1 MQTQR
6 NELNFKG
13 QNIYVGIDVHKK
25 SWSVTIMSD
34 QLEHKTFSQ
43 LPDTKTLHRYLD
55 KNFPGA
61 TYHSVYESGYCGYW
75 IHQELLSH
83 HINNIVVNAADVP
96 TTGKEKT
103 NKTDKRD
110 SRKLARS
117 LSKSE
122 LKSIHIPTRKT
133 QEDRTLLR
141 TRYALRKN
149 LSKEKVRIKSM
160 LNFYGIEHPPVFE
173 KSCTHW
179 SKRYLEW
186 LKKVPMEYESG
197 KSSFDLLIKGVE
209 ELRELLLETN
219 RKIRQMSDHQD
230 YRENFELIDS
240 IPGIGLITGMTFLT
254 EIEDIQRF
262 SNIDQFASYVGL
274 VPTCH
279 SSSEKEQNGGITF
292 RSNGLMREMLVESAW
307 IVAAKDPAMHLAFI
321 ELCKRME
328 SNKAIIRIARKLL
341 NRIYFALK
349 NKQKYVCCIA
359 K

>member
-6 NELNFKG
+6 KELNFKG
-13 QNIYVGIDVHKK
+13 QNIYVGMDVHKK
-25 SWSVTIMSD
+25 SWSITIMSEH
-34 QLEHKTFSQ
+34 LEHKTFSQ
-43 LPDTKTLHRYLD
+43 DPSTDILHRYLV
-55 KNFPGA
+55 KHFPGA

-75 IHQELLSH
+75 IHRELLSRQ
-83 HINNIVVNAADVP
+83 INNIVVNAADVP
-96 TTGKEKT
+96 TTGKEKA

-110 SRKLARS
+110 SRKLART

-122 LKSIHIPTRKT
+122 LEGIHIPSRKT

-141 TRYALRKN
+141 VRYAIRKN

-160 LNFYGIEHPPVFE
+160 LNFYGIEHPERFE
-173 KSCTHW
+173 KNTTHW

-186 LKKVPMEYESG
+186 LKSIPMEYQTG
-197 KSSFDLLIKGVE
+197 KASIDLLIKQVE
-209 ELRELLLETN
+209 ELRKLLLEVN
-219 RKIRQMSDHQD
+219 RKIRQLSRDDD

-240 IPGIGLITGMTFLT
+240 IPGIGLIIGMTLLV

-262 SNIDQFASYVGL
+262 NNIDQFASYVGL

-279 SSSEKEQNGGITF
+279 SSAENEQNGKITF

-307 IVAAKDPAMHLAFI
+307 TVAAKDPAMHLAFS
-321 ELCKRME
+321 ELCQRME
-328 SNKAIIRIARKLL
+328 SNKAIIRIAKKLL
-341 NRIYFALK
+341 NRIYFVLK

-359 K
+359 E

>member
-1 MQTQR
+1 MQIQR

-13 QNIYVGIDVHKK
+13 QNIYVGMDVHKK
-25 SWSVTIMSD
+25 SWSVTIMSE

-43 LPDTKTLHRYLD
+43 SPDPRALHQYLVR
-55 KNFPGA
+55 NFPGA

-75 IHQELLSH
+75 IHRELLSH
-83 HINNIVVNAADVP
+83 QIHNIVVNAADVP

-122 LKSIHIPTRKT
+122 LECIHIPTRKT
-133 QEDRTLLR
+133 QEDRSLLR
-141 TRYALRKN
+141 TRYAIRKN
-149 LSKEKVRIKSM
+149 LSKEKVRIKSL
-160 LNFYGIEHPPVFE
+160 LNFYGINHPEVFE
-173 KSCTHW
+173 KNTTHW
-179 SKRYLEW
+179 SKRYLDW
-186 LKKVPMEYESG
+186 LKGIPMEYETGRASI
-197 KSSFDLLIKGVE
+197 DLLIKGVE
-209 ELRELLLETN
+209 ELRKLLFETN
-219 RKIRQMSDHQD
+219 REIRQLSRTDD
-230 YRENFELIDS
+230 YRENFELIKS
-240 IPGIGLITGMTFLT
+240 IPGIGVTIGMTLLT
-254 EIEDIQRF
+254 EIEDIRRF
-262 SNIDQFASYVGL
+262 NNIDQFASYVGL

-279 SSSEKEQNGGITF
+279 STSEKELNGEITY

-307 IVAAKDPAMHLAFI
+307 TVASKDPAMHLTFI

-328 SNKAIIRIARKLL
+328 PNKAIIRIAKKLL
-341 NRIYFALK
+341 NRIFFVLK

>member
-1 MQTQR
+1 MQAQR

-13 QNIYVGIDVHKK
+13 QNIYIGIDVHKK

-43 LPDTKTLHRYLD
+43 LPDTQTLHHYL
-55 KNFPGA
+55 KRNFPGA
-61 TYHSVYESGYCGYW
+61 TYYSVYESGYCGYW
-75 IHQELLSH
+75 IHRELLSH
-83 HINNIVVNAADVP
+83 QIHNIVVNAADVP

-103 NKTDKRD
+103 SKTDKRD

-117 LSKSE
+117 LSKSQLE
-122 LKSIHIPTRKT
+122 GIHIPTRKT
-133 QEDRTLLR
+133 QEDRSLLR

-149 LSKEKVRIKSM
+149 LSKEKVRIKSL
-160 LNFYGIEHPPVFE
+160 LNFYGIEHPQVFE
-173 KSCTHW
+173 KSTTHW

-186 LKKVPMEYESG
+186 LKNVPMEYESG

-209 ELRELLLETN
+209 ELRKLLLEVN
-219 RKIRQMSDHQD
+219 RKIRQLSGHQD

-279 SSSEKEQNGGITF
+279 STSEKEQNGEITF

-307 IVAAKDPAMHLAFI
+307 TIAAKDPAMHLAFI

-328 SNKAIIRIARKLL
+328 ANKAIIRIARKLL
-341 NRIYFALK
+341 NRIYFVLK
-349 NKQKYVCCIA
+349 NKQKYVYCIA

>member
-1 MQTQR
+1 MQSQR

-13 QNIYVGIDVHKK
+13 QNIYVGLDVHKK
-25 SWSVTIMSD
+25 SWSVTIMSER
-34 QLEHKTFSQ
+34 LEHKTFSQ
-43 LPDTKTLHRYLD
+43 SPNTEALYRYLVR
-55 KNFPGA
+55 NFPEA

-75 IHQELLSH
+75 IHRELLSH
-83 HINNIVVNAADVP
+83 QINNIVVNAADVP
-96 TTGKEKT
+96 TTGKEKS

-122 LKSIHIPTRKT
+122 LTGIHIPTRKT
-133 QEDRTLLR
+133 QEDRSLLR
-141 TRYALRKN
+141 TRYAIRKN

-160 LNFYGIEHPPVFE
+160 LNFYGIEHPERFE
-173 KSCTHW
+173 KNTTHW

-186 LKKVPMEYESG
+186 LKNVPMEYETG
-197 KSSFDLLIKGVE
+197 KASFELLIKAVE
-209 ELRELLLETN
+209 ELRKLLLDVN
-219 RKIRQMSDHQD
+219 RKIRQLSREDD

-240 IPGIGLITGMTFLT
+240 IPGIGLTTGMTLLT

-262 SNIDQFASYVGL
+262 NNTDQFASYVGL

-279 SSSEKEQNGGITF
+279 SSSEKEQNGEITF

-307 IVAAKDPAMHLAFI
+307 VVAAKDPAMHLAFI

-341 NRIYFALK
+341 NRIYFVLK

>member
-1 MQTQR
+1 MQVQR
-6 NELNFKG
+6 NELNFNG

-25 SWSVTIMSD
+25 SWSVTIMSE

-43 LPDTKTLHRYLD
+43 APDTQALHQYLV

-61 TYHSVYESGYCGYW
+61 TYHTVYESGFCGYW
-75 IHQELLSH
+75 IHRDLASRQIH
-83 HINNIVVNAADVP
+83 NIVVNAADVP

-122 LKSIHIPTRKT
+122 LEGIHIPTRKT

-141 TRYALRKN
+141 TRYVIRKN

-173 KSCTHW
+173 KSTTHW

-186 LKKVPMEYESG
+186 LRNVPMEYETG
-197 KSSFDLLIKGVE
+197 KASIDLLIKGVE
-209 ELRELLLETN
+209 ELRKLLLETN
-219 RKIRQMSDHQD
+219 QKIRQLSRTDS
-230 YRENFELIDS
+230 YRESFELINS

-262 SNIDQFASYVGL
+262 NNIDQFASYVGL

-279 SSSEKEQNGGITF
+279 STSEKEQNGEITF
-292 RSNGLMREMLVESAW
+292 RSNRLMREMLVESAW

-328 SNKAIIRIARKLL
+328 PNKAIIRIAKKLL
-341 NRIYFALK
+341 NRIYFVLK

>member
-1 MQTQR
+1 
-6 NELNFKG
+6 
-13 QNIYVGIDVHKK
+13 
-25 SWSVTIMSD
+25 MSG

-43 LPDTKTLHRYLD
+43 LPDTQSLHRYLTR
-55 KNFPGA
+55 NFPGA

-75 IHQELLSH
+75 IHRELLSH
-83 HINNIVVNAADVP
+83 QINNIVVNAADVP

-117 LSKSE
+117 LSKSQLE
-122 LKSIHIPTRKT
+122 GIHIPTRKT
-133 QEDRTLLR
+133 QEDRSLLR
-141 TRYALRKN
+141 TRYAIRKN

-160 LNFYGIEHPPVFE
+160 LNFYGIEHPQVFE
-173 KSCTHW
+173 KSTTHW

-186 LKKVPMEYESG
+186 LKNIPMEYESG
-197 KSSFDLLIKGVE
+197 KSSLDLLIKGVE
-209 ELRELLLETN
+209 ELRKLLLETN
-219 RKIRQMSDHQD
+219 RKIRQLSCHRD
-230 YRENFELIDS
+230 YKENFELIDS
-240 IPGIGLITGMTFLT
+240 IPGIGLVIGMTLLT

-262 SNIDQFASYVGL
+262 NNIDQFASYVGL

-279 SSSEKEQNGGITF
+279 STSEKEQNGEITF

-307 IVAAKDPAMHLAFI
+307 TISAKDPAMNLAFI
-321 ELCKRME
+321 KLCKRME
-328 SNKAIIRIARKLL
+328 PNKAIIRIARKLL
-341 NRIYFALK
+341 NRIYFVLK